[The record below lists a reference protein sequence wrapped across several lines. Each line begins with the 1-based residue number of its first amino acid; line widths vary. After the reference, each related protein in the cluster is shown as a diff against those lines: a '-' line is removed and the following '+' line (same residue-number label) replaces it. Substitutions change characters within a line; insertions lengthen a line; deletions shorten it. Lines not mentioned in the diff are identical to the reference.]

1 MRSLLIFLAAVV
13 LIILGLWATLVLYF
27 DEERLKQIATE
38 QVRAQTGRE
47 FSIDGDLE
55 LDLFPGISIVAR
67 DVTLSGPE
75 DYTGPNLFTADE
87 FRMSVSVL
95 PLLSGNVE
103 TGDIALDRA
112 EVNLHTDARGVSSL
126 AGLVERVQSAPDSG
140 SSGGDVSTERI
151 SFRDIRLVLSDEAS
165 DSRQVFVVETLNVD
179 SFRYDQPVPF
189 DFSGS
194 IGDPA
199 LVTGIELEGEVIVPS
214 GDGPIQIARLQLAG
228 NASGLGFGLTGSVDI
243 EPGPPVVAR
252 FADGELE
259 LGEDRFATAF
269 TLVDGDRPRIEA
281 SLEGAMLDF
290 DALLPA
296 APAKDDSE
304 AVAAA
309 GAGDAAAD
317 SPLLVLRE
325 IDLDTRL
332 SLDAM
337 KLSGLTL
344 RSVEARVE
352 SVDGLLVADPLTAEL
367 DGGRFDATATIDLN
381 VQPAA
386 IRVSPAFDLQSVG
399 EALSPWGLDRYLAG
413 AGGIELELTARGLS
427 ADEVLR
433 TLDGGGDYDLRD
445 GTLQGLDLNAMVA
458 GLESRNVAA
467 AVRSGLGG
475 RTEFETLTGRI
486 EIEDGTIRLPGMRLI
501 TELLG
506 VTGDVRIGL
515 SDLGLDGTL
524 RFQGDRL
531 GEIPVEL
538 GGSLTAPRLAPDIGE
553 TLKREAGRRVLDL
566 LRERTEKQPDEE
578 SAGGEGEGGG

>member
-126 AGLVERVQSAPDSG
+126 AGLVERVQSAPDSRSG
-140 SSGGDVSTERI
+140 GGDVSTERI

-269 TLVDGDRPRIEA
+269 TLVDGDQI
-281 SLEGAMLDF
+281 
-290 DALLPA
+290 
-296 APAKDDSE
+296 
-304 AVAAA
+304 
-309 GAGDAAAD
+309 
-317 SPLLVLRE
+317 
-325 IDLDTRL
+325 
-332 SLDAM
+332 
-337 KLSGLTL
+337 
-344 RSVEARVE
+344 
-352 SVDGLLVADPLTAEL
+352 
-367 DGGRFDATATIDLN
+367 GRAH
-381 VQPAA
+381 V
-386 IRVSPAFDLQSVG
+386 
-399 EALSPWGLDRYLAG
+399 
-413 AGGIELELTARGLS
+413 
-427 ADEVLR
+427 
-433 TLDGGGDYDLRD
+433 
-445 GTLQGLDLNAMVA
+445 
-458 GLESRNVAA
+458 
-467 AVRSGLGG
+467 
-475 RTEFETLTGRI
+475 
-486 EIEDGTIRLPGMRLI
+486 
-501 TELLG
+501 
-506 VTGDVRIGL
+506 
-515 SDLGLDGTL
+515 
-524 RFQGDRL
+524 
-531 GEIPVEL
+531 
-538 GGSLTAPRLAPDIGE
+538 
-553 TLKREAGRRVLDL
+553 
-566 LRERTEKQPDEE
+566 
-578 SAGGEGEGGG
+578 